1 MNLRISSLVL
11 SAAFV
16 LGGCVNTPQYSLVK
30 DGDEGQK
37 AGMFD
42 QVNYRIYPEPNFRTP
57 ECVAVLPL
65 EVAPEASEAISL
77 DYLPRVDGK
86 QGGNDTTLEIGEA
99 DAPTGKSD
107 KTKTAA
113 KKAAPRAY
121 RLRFDADDKQRLVR
135 SMLYGFVSTHAPKDV
150 ELGLID
156 NVTGGKPVTD
166 DRQLRSVA
174 QRVGCDWLLT
184 GRITD
189 FNVDFL
195 GVYSNIRIGADLKLV
210 RASTGKPVWS
220 GRHVAQGR
228 AGSVP
233 LTPLD
238 LAVGAVKAVSNLE
251 PDQLER
257 VAADM
262 ARRLVRTMPLEE
274 NNPFLLASNVVT
286 VASNVAT
293 NIGQRLDRL
302 YRVVSEGL
310 NLREGP
316 GIHYKV
322 RKVLRGSEEVSFIDH
337 AKRPG
342 WCRVRTRDGQVGYAA
357 VRFLKP
363 VSSAPGQGS

>member
-1 MNLRISSLVL
+1 ML
-11 SAAFV
+11 STAFV

-30 DGDEGQK
+30 DGDEAQK

-42 QVNYRIYPEPNFRTP
+42 QVSYRIYLEPNFRTP

-65 EVAPEASEAISL
+65 EVAPEASDAISF
-77 DYLPRVDGK
+77 DYLPSVDARKAGEVDHSLEFPQSTVAKVGQDGK
-86 QGGNDTTLEIGEA
+86 A
-99 DAPTGKSD
+99 K
-107 KTKTAA
+107 

-121 RLRFDADDKQRLVR
+121 RLRFEAADKQRLVR
-135 SMLYGFVSTHAPKDV
+135 SMLYGFVSAHAPKDI

-156 NVTGGKPVTD
+156 RATGGKPVSGA
-166 DRQLRSVA
+166 RALRAVA
-174 QRVGCDWLLT
+174 KRVGCDWLLT

-195 GVYSNIRIGADLKLV
+195 GVYSSIRIGADLELV
-210 RASTGKPVWS
+210 RASSGKRVWT

-233 LTPLD
+233 LTPID
-238 LAVGAVKAVSNLE
+238 LAVGALKAVSNLE
-251 PDQLER
+251 PDQLEG
-257 VAADM
+257 VAADL
-262 ARRLVRTMPLEE
+262 ARRLVRTMPLEA
-274 NNPFLLASNVVT
+274 NNPFLLASNMANAASH
-286 VASNVAT
+286 VASD
-293 NIGQRLDRL
+293 IGQGLDRL
-302 YRVVSEGL
+302 YRVVAESL

-316 GIHYKV
+316 GINYKV

-357 VRFLKP
+357 VRYLKP
-363 VSSAPGQGS
+363 VSPAGQGS